1 MKGATP
7 QWQHFSLQTFVDAF
21 WRLLNC
27 TWYRQDPFSFKS
39 KTDCFS
45 LGRRIIGQEKW
56 QSRDCPALWE
66 VEDRGGELVH
76 SVLMCVNSFSVFVFC
91 TTLSCKKI
99 MFVPMCFKSA
109 HIIQP
114 PCIFFHFK
122 TLSFVPSLSHIHTSL
137 SLILASP
144 LSYPASTSPSVA
156 LLTWL
161 SLSHSKVHAAST
173 CSDIWTNAAVNI
185 TEKALKPSL
194 SQSPSLTKDLPIK
207 VHF

>member
-7 QWQHFSLQTFVDAF
+7 QWQHFSLQTFADAF

-91 TTLSCKKI
+91 PARRLCLYPCVSKVHTLSN
-99 MFVPMCFKSA
+99 
-109 HIIQP
+109 
-114 PCIFFHFK
+114 
-122 TLSFVPSLSHIHTSL
+122 L
-137 SLILASP
+137 
-144 LSYPASTSPSVA
+144 PASFST
-156 LLTWL
+156 LKL
-161 SLSHSKVHAAST
+161 SLSSPLYHTFTPPFLWSWPLLYLIPLPLPPLWLSWPGFLFLTLKSMLHLRAVTSEQT
-173 CSDIWTNAAVNI
+173 LLWTLQ
-185 TEKALKPSL
+185 KK
-194 SQSPSLTKDLPIK
+194 
-207 VHF
+207 H

>member
-1 MKGATP
+1 MKGTTP
-7 QWQHFSLQTFVDAF
+7 QWQHFSLQTFADAF

-56 QSRDCPALWE
+56 QSGDCPALWE

-76 SVLMCVNSFSVFVFC
+76 SVPMCVNSFSMFVFC
-91 TTLSCKKI
+91 TSLSRKKI
-99 MFVPMCFKSA
+99 MFVPTCFKSA

-122 TLSFVPSLSHIHTSL
+122 TLSLVSSLSHIHTSL

-161 SLSHSKVHAAST
+161 SLSLSKVHAAST
-173 CSDIWTNAAVNI
+173 CSD
-185 TEKALKPSL
+185 ALNKRSEHYRKSIKILSL
-194 SQSPSLTKDLPIK
+194 SVSLSHQGFT
-207 VHF
+207 H